1 MIIVSEVLEE
11 TYKRHG
17 RLTPQIV
24 LDEAT
29 PEDAPLHARFEWDDQ
44 KAGHGY
50 RLDQA
55 RSLIRTVKLRV
66 IADEVYDVRKYV
78 SIPAKADD
86 PLAARSYVAADEM
99 TPSEREFALRQMKID
114 WRILRRRW
122 SRYDE
127 FWGLVTTEANSA

>member
-1 MIIVSEVLEE
+1 MIIISEVLEE

-29 PEDAPLHARFEWDDQ
+29 PEDAPLHSRFEWDDQ
-44 KAGHGY
+44 KAGDAY

-66 IADEVYDVRKYV
+66 IADEVYDIRKYV
-78 SIPAKADD
+78 CIPAKADD
-86 PLAARSYVAADEM
+86 PLAPRSYVAADEM
-99 TPSEREFALRQMKID
+99 TPSEREFAMRQMEVD
-114 WRILRRRW
+114 WRTLRRRW

-127 FWGLVTTEANSA
+127 FWRLVAQK